1 MNNPEII
8 NSEEKILRA
17 AEEIFL
23 RDGYAG
29 SRMQDIADLAG
40 INKALLHYYFRSKD
54 KLFDKIFEKK
64 AALIFPQVEE
74 LLHQDLPM
82 IDLMC
87 IIVERY
93 FQVLLENPYMP
104 LFIIS
109 SINKPDNQSIIEK
122 LPFEMNKKLIMV
134 LHKAIETRQVKNVNP
149 VHFIISVFSMCIF
162 PFMAKPMIMKMTN
175 ASEEEFK
182 QLMQNRII
190 EVQSYI
196 KMILDASPTL

>member
-1 MNNPEII
+1 MENPEKI

-17 AEEIFL
+17 AEEVFL
-23 RDGYAG
+23 RDGYSG

-64 AALIFPQVEE
+64 AALIFPQMEE
-74 LLHQDLPM
+74 LLHQNLP
-82 IDLMC
+82 ITELMC
-87 IIVERY
+87 IFVERY
-93 FQVLLENPYMP
+93 FEILLENPYMP

-109 SINKPDNQSIIEK
+109 TINKSDNQSIIEK
-122 LPFEMNKKLIMV
+122 LPFELNKKLMMI
-134 LHKAIETRQVKNVNP
+134 LQNEIEMGKVKNVNP
-149 VHFIISVFSMCIF
+149 LHFIVSVFSMCAF

-175 ASEEEFK
+175 VSDEQFK

-190 EVQSYI
+190 EVQNYV
-196 KMILDASPTL
+196 KMILEP

>member
-1 MNNPEII
+1 MENPEKI

-17 AEEIFL
+17 AEEVFL
-23 RDGYAG
+23 RDGYSG

-64 AALIFPQVEE
+64 AALIFPQMEE
-74 LLHQDLPM
+74 LLHQNLP
-82 IDLMC
+82 ITELMC
-87 IIVERY
+87 IFVERY
-93 FQVLLENPYMP
+93 FEILLENPYMP

-109 SINKPDNQSIIEK
+109 TINKADNQSIIEK
-122 LPFEMNKKLIMV
+122 LPFELNKKLMMI
-134 LHKAIETRQVKNVNP
+134 LQNEIEMGKVKNVNP
-149 VHFIISVFSMCIF
+149 LHFIVSVFSMCAF

-175 ASEEEFK
+175 VSDEQFK

-190 EVQSYI
+190 EVQNYVR
-196 KMILDASPTL
+196 MILEP

>member
-1 MNNPEII
+1 MENPEKI

-17 AEEIFL
+17 AEEVFL
-23 RDGYAG
+23 RDGYSG

-64 AALIFPQVEE
+64 AALIFPQMEE
-74 LLHQDLPM
+74 LLHQNLP
-82 IDLMC
+82 ITELMC
-87 IIVERY
+87 IFVERY
-93 FQVLLENPYMP
+93 FEILLENPYMP

-109 SINKPDNQSIIEK
+109 TINKADNQSIIEK
-122 LPFEMNKKLIMV
+122 LPFELNKKLMMI
-134 LHKAIETRQVKNVNP
+134 LQNEIEMGKVKNVNP
-149 VHFIISVFSMCIF
+149 LHFIVSVFSMCAF

-175 ASEEEFK
+175 VSDEQFK

-190 EVQSYI
+190 EVQNYV
-196 KMILDASPTL
+196 KMILEP

>member
-1 MNNPEII
+1 MENPEKI

-23 RDGYAG
+23 RDGYSG

-64 AALIFPQVEE
+64 ATLIFPEMEE
-74 LLHQDLPM
+74 LLHQSLP
-82 IDLMC
+82 ITELMC
-87 IIVERY
+87 IFVERY
-93 FQVLLENPYMP
+93 FKILLENPYMP

-109 SINKPDNQSIIEK
+109 TINKADNQSIIEK
-122 LPFEMNKKLIMV
+122 LPFELNKKLIMI
-134 LHKAIETRQVKNVNP
+134 LQKEIEMGKVKNINP
-149 VHFIISVFSMCIF
+149 FHFIVSVFSMCAF

-175 ASEEEFK
+175 ANDEEFK
-182 QLMQNRII
+182 QLMQSRIF
-190 EVQSYI
+190 EVQKFVKI
-196 KMILDASPTL
+196 ILEP